1 MDDSSTLIDRMISGL
16 LPGFLIIG
24 ALVALVGEFH
34 LPFWLALVLIAGT
47 VASTIAYVLRIHG
60 WELSFPL
67 AHWKDL
73 RWVVVPAVVAY
84 TSWLDPT
91 WSTLADVGSSRS
103 PSNCQSIPW
112 TVGLG
117 AVPPGHRPSPSVRR

>member
-1 MDDSSTLIDRMISGL
+1 MERFHRIIRSIELLLRIACLMDDSSTLIDRMISGL

-91 WSTLADVGSSRS
+91 HVG
-103 PSNCQSIPW
+103 
-112 TVGLG
+112 
-117 AVPPGHRPSPSVRR
+117 